1 MSPLFLIIQNMEH
14 IKASKKYNYRQ
25 EVGEYNDKIVKH
37 KKNR

>member
-1 MSPLFLIIQNMEH
+1 MSLLFLKIQDMVH

-25 EVGEYNDKIVKH
+25 EVVEYNDKIVKH

>member
-1 MSPLFLIIQNMEH
+1 MLPLFLKIQDMEH

-25 EVGEYNDKIVKH
+25 VVGEYNDKIVKH

>member
-1 MSPLFLIIQNMEH
+1 MSPLFLKIQDMVH

-25 EVGEYNDKIVKH
+25 EVGKYNDKIVKH

>member
-1 MSPLFLIIQNMEH
+1 MSPLFLKIQNMMH

-25 EVGEYNDKIVKH
+25 EVGKYNDKIVKH

>member
-1 MSPLFLIIQNMEH
+1 MSPLFLKIQDMAY

-25 EVGEYNDKIVKH
+25 EEGEYNDKIVKH